1 MTARE
6 FLFTHALY
14 REDPQGYYKVPFAR
28 APYLQSSVYAHGY
41 ILSAKES
48 SLATGYTVYAHG
60 YILSA
65 KESSLAT
72 GYTVYAWEEPGS
84 SYGSLFTV

>member
-1 MTARE
+1 MYTNVLARCSYFVTARE

-14 REDPQGYYKVPFAR
+14 QEDPQGYYKVPFAR

-41 ILSAKES
+41 ILSAK
-48 SLATGYTVYAHG
+48 V
-60 YILSA
+60 
-65 KESSLAT
+65 SSLAT

-84 SYGSLFTV
+84 SYGSLFSV